1 MGLEGVGGRTAR
13 SLAGADA
20 VEGGGV
26 PGFFK
31 VVVVLVQKRA
41 SPEVPW
47 RFGPGQQRLWRLSV
61 TSTIPEGGV
70 GGAEKLGESK
80 RDLVG
85 NSKLRKR

>member
-1 MGLEGVGGRTAR
+1 MWLEGVGGRTAR

-41 SPEVPW
+41 SPEVPMEIW
-47 RFGPGQQRLWRLSV
+47 PRA
-61 TSTIPEGGV
+61 
-70 GGAEKLGESK
+70 AE
-80 RDLVG
+80 
-85 NSKLRKR
+85 NMAALRHQHYS